1 VNANIAVAGHED
13 RWKISVYGQNLTNQT
28 VMSGAVAN
36 GTAPILQFF
45 QPPREFGVDLSFK
58 F

>member
-1 VNANIAVAGHED
+1 
-13 RWKISVYGQNLTNQT
+13 
-28 VMSGAVAN
+28 MSGAVAN